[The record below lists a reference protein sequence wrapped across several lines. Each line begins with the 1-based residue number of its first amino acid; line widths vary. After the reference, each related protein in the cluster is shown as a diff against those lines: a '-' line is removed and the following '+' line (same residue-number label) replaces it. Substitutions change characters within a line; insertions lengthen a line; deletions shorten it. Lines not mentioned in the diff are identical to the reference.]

1 MGDNVKPMVRR
12 LLPLLFLFV
21 FPLRAEQV
29 LEMPRATLAEL
40 AAAPDVQPATPH
52 VHRRFAHA
60 QSSAV
65 GADMLPVVAPQATT
79 TPPALGTN
87 FLADASGALYPVD
100 AGGAVG
106 PQHVVSAFNSGLIV
120 YDRHGTRLMSA
131 SLFQFFSDPSI
142 ISGVYYDPRLIY
154 DASANRWFLA
164 ALYDRNLKNSQ
175 VVIGVSDTGNPAGS
189 WSRYRITVDPQQ
201 NFFSDDF
208 TQLGMTSDRFVIS
221 ANNSSG
227 GSDFYAITKAEAY
240 TTLKTFK
247 KAINFRTDV
256 MPVTFVDNS
265 TDVAYMLSA
274 AGDGIIELLRLDDAV
289 SRVQSYTTERWAFP
303 INTEIA
309 PQLFGPKMDVGEPTV
324 AAATGRAGV
333 IWMVHSIVST
343 TAPVHSGI
351 RWWRIP
357 IGSANAETG
366 TIDDPTA
373 ATFYGFPSIAVNR
386 LGGAL
391 IGYSL
396 YSPSR
401 FPTAAYAYRD
411 PSGVMS
417 TSGILKEGEN
427 PPSVTRWGDYTTTV
441 VDPVND
447 LDFWSV
453 QPFGNNQLWGA
464 WWGQITIPAPPPRVR
479 AVRH

>member
-21 FPLRAEQV
+21 LPLRAQV
-29 LEMPRATLAEL
+29 IQMPRATLAEL

-60 QSSAV
+60 QSSAL
-65 GADMLPVVAPQATT
+65 GAELLPVAPQATT

-87 FLADASGALYPVD
+87 FLADASNALYPVD

-106 PQHVVSAFNSGLIV
+106 PQHVVSAFNSGIIV
-120 YDRHGTRLMSA
+120 YDRSGKRLSSV
-131 SLFQFFSDPSI
+131 SLFQFWSDPAI
-142 ISGVYYDPRLIY
+142 FSGIYYDPRLIY
-154 DASANRWFLA
+154 DAGANRWFLA

-175 VVIGVSDTGNPAGS
+175 VVIGVSDTGDPTGS

-201 NFFSDDF
+201 NILSDDF

-221 ANNSSG
+221 ANGSSG
-227 GSDFYAITKAEAY
+227 GSDFYAVTKAEAY
-240 TTLKTFK
+240 TTLKTYK
-247 KAINFRTDV
+247 HAASIATDV

-265 TDVAYMLSA
+265 TNVAYMLTA
-274 AGDGIIELLRLDDAV
+274 PGDGFIDLLRLDDTV
-289 SRVQSYTTERWAFP
+289 SRVRSFSTAPWAYP

-309 PQLFGPKMDVGEPTV
+309 PQLFGGRMDVGEPTV
-324 AAATGRAGV
+324 AAATGRGGV
-333 IWMVHSIVST
+333 VWMVHSIVSN

-357 IGSANAETG
+357 IGATNAETG
-366 TIDDPTA
+366 TIDDPSGV
-373 ATFYGFPSIAVNR
+373 TFYGFPSIAANR

-391 IGYSL
+391 ISYSL
-396 YSPSR
+396 YAPDR

-427 PPSVTRWGDYTTTV
+427 SPRVTRWGDYTTTV

-464 WWGQITIPAPPPRVR
+464 WWGQITIPAPPARVR